1 MKKRICSVPITALL
15 LLLAAP
21 VAQAQSPVGYWRTID
36 DETGEARSIV
46 QIYEQ
51 DGALYGKIVKVLK
64 VSEEAKRNEEGQV
77 ICTTCE
83 GERHN
88 QPVEGMVFIK
98 GLEKDGDTYEDGT
111 IFNPEDGKTYK
122 AKMKV
127 NDDGDLDVRGYVGI
141 SLFGKSQT
149 WEPAEKPAEAP
160 SDA

>member
-1 MKKRICSVPITALL
+1 MKKRFCSGLVVTLL

-21 VAQAQSPVGYWRTID
+21 MARAQSPVGYWRTID
-36 DETGEARSIV
+36 DETGDARSIV
-46 QIYEQ
+46 QVYEQ
-51 DGALYGKIVKVLK
+51 DGEIYGKIVKVLK
-64 VSEEAKRNEEGQV
+64 VSDKAKRNEEGQV

-83 GERHN
+83 GDRHN

-98 GLEKDGDTYEDGT
+98 GLEKDGDTYKGGT

-141 SLFGKSQT
+141 SLFGRSQT
-149 WEPAEKPAEAP
+149 WEPAEKP